1 MVVCDVS
8 EGKLLYH
15 DFEDSTEAHKFA
27 ARLKTFYDGLP
38 RKYGDRLVG
47 RKGRRT
53 KITEVVFIN
62 FKWELVNDK
71 FSIELDADCNW
82 LPRLTANSI
91 RDDFVEEF
99 PVEYK
104 TV

>member
-1 MVVCDVS
+1 
-8 EGKLLYH
+8 
-15 DFEDSTEAHKFA
+15 
-27 ARLKTFYDGLP
+27 
-38 RKYGDRLVG
+38 
-47 RKGRRT
+47 
-53 KITEVVFIN
+53 
-62 FKWELVNDK
+62 LVNDK